1 LIRQG
6 VLQNARFA
14 AAVLVRGVK
23 RGKGNKDDERLLV
36 RTDCHFPTLYQI
48 RQQGLYTTPVA
59 YATAHV
65 AALFVKNFPRDM
77 KGVFSPEALPAEARR
92 AIIVG
97 IRNNKVKITQKVTK
111 LKSDDLD
118 DL

>member
-1 LIRQG
+1 MCRNGLLHILLQPDDRIRRDW
-6 VLQNARFA
+6 LRDAF
-14 AAVLVRGVK
+14 
-23 RGKGNKDDERLLV
+23 D
-36 RTDCHFPTLYQI
+36 P
-48 RQQGLYTTPVA
+48 
-59 YATAHV
+59 HV